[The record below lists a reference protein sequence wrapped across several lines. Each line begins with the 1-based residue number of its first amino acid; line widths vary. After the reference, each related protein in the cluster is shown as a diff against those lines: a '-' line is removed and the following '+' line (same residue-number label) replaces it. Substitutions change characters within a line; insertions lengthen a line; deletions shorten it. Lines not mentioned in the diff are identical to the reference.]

1 MEVQEILSGKEKL
14 ISYLKEKGFQ
24 EEKEYSDDEYKEG
37 SYFKIDKR
45 KLLVI
50 YEVFEEE
57 KIKEIKDHFLIDRG
71 LSYCVI
77 ILDGKLIFLRNFGET
92 KHFIYSERTKNN
104 VSKLDKLKNISALD
118 SLFQS
123 KDISSLFYE
132 AFKVKRN
139 LLVQNIKN
147 DVEPVQKYLIA
158 QKIFDRFFFIYFLC
172 HKGIIKFKDGGKISG
187 ENLFTKI
194 LLKKGKFL
202 ENLKKL
208 FHLFNSQEKTILE
221 IGDYQIVIPYLN
233 GGLFRPDVLEQDL
246 DIKLKDE
253 QWEEIF
259 EFLNSYHWIIEDV
272 RATEENEE
280 KILTPEI
287 LGHVYE
293 RSVVEW
299 ESEGFEKEAEN
310 AVKKIT
316 ERKKK
321 GVYYTPES
329 ITDYI
334 SNNTIIPYLL
344 DKLGNKY
351 VSFDELIESKSK
363 KDMKDAV
370 KILDEI
376 KVLDPACGSGAF
388 LIKASEVMLSLK
400 RRLNYEIKEKKNF
413 YDLKLDIITEN
424 IYGVDI
430 LAGAIEI
437 SKLRLWLWLIS
448 DFEESKNEIK
458 ALPNIEYNL
467 KVGNSLVGWLDEK
480 LVQMPMNTP
489 LTEKVDGIF
498 TGLIAFSENG
508 DGEDLKKARELLRAY
523 KLTDY
528 IEAYYILYKI
538 YRRTH
543 GLKAENLRSILET
556 IKKSIYA
563 TVTPAF
569 LDYVN
574 AKIKPKYDKKNPP
587 ISQEEFSGLQV
598 FHWRIDFGHIILNG
612 GFDVV
617 IGNPPYIFVR
627 GKRFG
632 EKEKTIYQKMYFSEV
647 TSATQGKADQAGKV
661 NSFSVFVERGYNTTK
676 SNGFLGYITPNTLL
690 RVTTYNPVRQFI
702 LSKSYIESIVDLKAG
717 IFQGVT
723 ASTIIM
729 LLRKC
734 KNKQKSLI
742 LELSEDEIVK
752 LKEFNQD
759 EFLGNTNF
767 VFNIFSDSED
777 DVIIDKIENGSISL
791 GEETEYIIEGI
802 VGNTK
807 KDVVDSKI
815 NEKCKKFLVGKDIGR
830 YVIKYKGKF
839 IIYDRNRLHR
849 ARPEEIFTNEKIII
863 QRISGGN
870 MPLTCVLDREKYY
883 TFASTNLLLL
893 KKISKWTYQFVT
905 ALLNS
910 KLINWYYVV
919 QFTNKSTLTV
929 NISKTFLEKIPF
941 KLPKDQ
947 QPFIKLVDEI
957 LSITKDKDYL
967 ENEQKQKKV
976 KELQDKIDQLIYKL
990 YGLSPEEIKIVEEFC
1005 EK

>member
-1 MEVQEILSGKEKL
+1 MEVQEILSGKKKL
-14 ISYLKEKGFQ
+14 IEYLKEKGFR
-24 EEKEYSDDEYKEG
+24 EEKDYSDDEYKEG
-37 SYFKIDKR
+37 FYFEIDNR
-45 KLLVI
+45 KLLVV
-50 YEVFEEE
+50 YEVFEED

-71 LSYCVI
+71 LSYCLTV
-77 ILDGKLIFLRNFGET
+77 LDGKLIFFRNFGET
-92 KHFIYSERTKNN
+92 KYFIYSERTKNN
-104 VSKLDKLKNISALD
+104 ISKIDKLNNIGAFD

-123 KDISSLFYE
+123 KDISASFYE
-132 AFKVKRN
+132 AFKAKRN

-172 HKGIIKFKDGGKISG
+172 HKGIIKFKDGGRISG

-208 FHLFNSQEKTILE
+208 FHSFNSQEKNILP

-259 EFLNSYHWIIEDV
+259 EFLNSYHWIIEDIK
-272 RATEENEE
+272 ATEENEE

-310 AVKKIT
+310 ALKKIT

-344 DKLGNKY
+344 DKLENKY
-351 VSFDELIESKSK
+351 ASFDELIESKNK
-363 KDMKDAV
+363 KDMKDAI
-370 KILDEI
+370 KKLDEI

-388 LIKASEVMLSLK
+388 LIKASEVIFGLK
-400 RRLNYEIKEKKNF
+400 RRLQYEIKDKKNF

-480 LVQMPMNTP
+480 LIQMPMNTP

-508 DGEDLKKARELLRAY
+508 DGEDLKKARELLRVY

-556 IKKSIYA
+556 IRGSVYA
-563 TVTPAF
+563 SVTPAF
-569 LDYVN
+569 LKHIN
-574 AKIKPKYDKKNPP
+574 LLIKPKYKITEPP
-587 ISQEEFSGLQV
+587 ITEKEFSELNV

-617 IGNPPYIFVR
+617 IENPPYGNLLKDKEKRIISLYITRDTSEIAANFFERTISLTKNDSHLGMIVANSICINKSTSSCRKLIRSKLNTCKFALFGTRPAKIFGDAEIRVMIAL
-627 GKRFG
+627 GKRSIKD
-632 EKEKTIYQKMYFSEV
+632 ENNPIYTTDAIKLTQETKEKILDNLSFESSEGLELGERSIGDGFD
-647 TSATQGKADQAGKV
+647 TSLPKV
-661 NSFSVFVERGYNTTK
+661 GNKIIRN
-676 SNGFLGYITPNTLL
+676 ILL
-690 RVTTYNPVRQFI
+690 K
-702 LSKSYIESIVDLKAG
+702 LKSKSRLVFRDVIVEKSKYSFELRKTAGYWLNALEKMPYHSTKIEKVYIVNELYRDFSILLINSSLFYIYWSTYGNLRDFPPQLFFKFPAPSEEFLRKNEKSIQNLKIEIESGLLASFESETGRVG
-717 IFQGVT
+717 EFRT
-723 ASTIIM
+723 A
-729 LLRKC
+729 KC
-734 KNKQKSLI
+734 KN
-742 LELSEDEIVK
+742 
-752 LKEFNQD
+752 
-759 EFLGNTNF
+759 
-767 VFNIFSDSED
+767 
-777 DVIIDKIENGSISL
+777 IIDKIDTLISTYYEL
-791 GEETEYIIEGI
+791 TETELKYLISYDSHIRPNQS
-802 VGNTK
+802 NT
-807 KDVVDSKI
+807 
-815 NEKCKKFLVGKDIGR
+815 
-830 YVIKYKGKF
+830 
-839 IIYDRNRLHR
+839 
-849 ARPEEIFTNEKIII
+849 P
-863 QRISGGN
+863 
-870 MPLTCVLDREKYY
+870 
-883 TFASTNLLLL
+883 
-893 KKISKWTYQFVT
+893 
-905 ALLNS
+905 
-910 KLINWYYVV
+910 
-919 QFTNKSTLTV
+919 
-929 NISKTFLEKIPF
+929 KT
-941 KLPKDQ
+941 
-947 QPFIKLVDEI
+947 
-957 LSITKDKDYL
+957 
-967 ENEQKQKKV
+967 
-976 KELQDKIDQLIYKL
+976 
-990 YGLSPEEIKIVEEFC
+990 G
-1005 EK
+1005 